1 MGILL
6 IATMSQFQLGIVT
19 VYNILCYVHRK
30 GFSLTCPK
38 KICKSFHMAESQ
50 EQSVMLFSNR
60 GLFRLLWPLVIEQL
74 LSVLVGVVDIFM
86 VAYVGEATVS
96 GVSLVDSVNYLFIQV
111 LFAITSGGTV
121 VCAQFVGARDYESA
135 GKSGAQLA
143 LVSTAGML
151 AVTLVFFAAGPH
163 ILAVIFGA
171 VESDVMENAL
181 IYLYFT
187 VASLPFMA
195 LFYSAASV
203 FRAKGDTRLSM
214 LAALFMNV
222 INVIGNAI
230 CIFGL
235 HMGVVGVALPTLL
248 ARIAA
253 CVFMVWLLQRP
264 ANDIRIRGIAQF
276 KPDGVLLRKILSI
289 GLPNGAESALFNVG
303 KVLLQSLVSTLG
315 TPSIAAY
322 AVASSLCTFL
332 YIPGNA
338 LGAGMT
344 TVVGQCYGAREPLQA
359 INYVKKLLILNYAML
374 VVICTVMI
382 AGVHVWVG
390 FYNLSANAVE
400 LAVGLIVAHSIAM
413 VIWPTGFLF
422 PYYFRA
428 VGKAVFTMVVAVSTM
443 AILRVGLAY
452 LFVAGMGMNLLWV
465 WYAMFVDWFAR
476 TVIYLVAFR
485 RECTKVKGHA

>member
-1 MGILL
+1 
-6 IATMSQFQLGIVT
+6 
-19 VYNILCYVHRK
+19 
-30 GFSLTCPK
+30 
-38 KICKSFHMAESQ
+38 
-50 EQSVMLFSNR
+50 MLFSNR

-86 VAYVGEATVS
+86 VACVGEATVS
-96 GVSLVDSVNYLFIQV
+96 GVALVDSVNYLFIQV
-111 LFAITSGGTV
+111 LFALTAGGTV

-143 LVSTAGML
+143 LVSTLSML
-151 AVTLVFFAAGPH
+151 VVALVFFLAGSQ
-163 ILAVIFGA
+163 ILAAIFGT

-203 FRAKGDTRLSM
+203 FRAKGETRLSM

-235 HMGVVGVALPTLL
+235 HMGVMGVALPTLL
-248 ARIAA
+248 SRIAA
-253 CVFMVWLLQRP
+253 SILMVWLLQRP
-264 ANDIRIRGIAQF
+264 SNDIRIRGFDQL
-276 KPDGVLLRKILSI
+276 KPDSVILRKILSI
-289 GLPNGAESALFNVG
+289 GLPNGVESGLFNVG

-315 TPSIAAY
+315 TSSIAAY
-322 AVASSLCTFL
+322 AVATSLCTFF

-359 INYVKKLLILNYAML
+359 INYVKKFLALNYAML
-374 VVICTVMI
+374 AVICAVMI
-382 AGVHVWVG
+382 AGVQVWVG
-390 FYNLSANAVE
+390 FYNLSPNAAE
-400 LAVGLIVAHSIAM
+400 LAVGLVVAHSIAM
-413 VIWPTGFLF
+413 AIWPTAFLF
-422 PYYFRA
+422 PYYYRA
-428 VGKAVFTMVVAVSTM
+428 VGKAVFTMVVAVATM
-443 AILRVGLAY
+443 AVLRVGLAY

-476 TVIYLVAFR
+476 TVIYLIAFR
-485 RECTKVKGHA
+485 IECARAKVHA